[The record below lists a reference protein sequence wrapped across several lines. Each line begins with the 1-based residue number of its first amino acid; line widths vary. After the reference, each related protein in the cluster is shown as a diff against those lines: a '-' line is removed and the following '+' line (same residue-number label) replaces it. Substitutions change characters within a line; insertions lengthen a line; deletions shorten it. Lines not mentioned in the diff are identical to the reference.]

1 MPYLSPSL
9 TPRKKAATSFL
20 QLTASGRTREA
31 YAAFVHDAMR
41 HHNIYF
47 QGDAASLEKAMQ
59 ENHSAFPNTTLEV
72 KHVLEEGEFVAVHS
86 HVRMGPSE
94 PGVATVH
101 IFRFEG
107 DKIIEMWDIGQLIP
121 GETPNN
127 NGMF

>member
-1 MPYLSPSL
+1 M
-9 TPRKKAATSFL
+9 AATSFL

-31 YAAFVHDAMR
+31 YAGFVHDAMR

-47 QGDAASLEKAMQ
+47 PGDASSLEKAMK
-59 ENHSAFPNTTLEV
+59 ENHDAFPEITLEV
-72 KHVLEEGEFVAVHS
+72 KRVLEEGDFVAVHS
-86 HVRMGPSE
+86 HVRMKSSE

-107 DKIIEMWDIGQLIP
+107 DKIIEMWDIGQVIP
-121 GETPNN
+121 ENSPNH